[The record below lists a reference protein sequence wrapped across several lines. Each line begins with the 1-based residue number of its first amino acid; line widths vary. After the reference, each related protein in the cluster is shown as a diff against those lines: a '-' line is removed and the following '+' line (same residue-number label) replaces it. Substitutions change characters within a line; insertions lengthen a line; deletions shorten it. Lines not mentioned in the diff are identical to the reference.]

1 MITQQTILHG
11 LQVIDNINNV
21 SSDNTNTSA
30 RLGGLRIPFEN
41 NDPVMFGFEIV
52 IDSVSSPLLNG
63 SITDFL
69 ITTVT

>member
-1 MITQQTILHG
+1 MITQQNYLDIRFRVG
-11 LQVIDNINNV
+11 FKV
-21 SSDNTNTSA
+21 
-30 RLGGLRIPFEN
+30 PEN

-69 ITTVT
+69 NTVT